1 MHSIPFFTILF
12 YFCFPVTIAAKIEY
26 GEIPALE
33 AKIKENSEKWDRM
46 QKEGTLLRNSV
57 EEESIASIV
66 SKWTGIPVN
75 KMMASEKQKVLKV
88 EEVLKKD
95 VIGQDEAIKAISR
108 AIKRNKADRVPK
120 VGIFW
125 IINDEVISFME
136 DLRLIKPV
144 MGFRDSEFNHYSMWS
159 KLRLRGDYTSKPR
172 GRVIYNDNKEKFF
185 VYLPSTLIKDRSVI
199 NKVLKT
205 FNVPTSKALL
215 KTDDHYEM
223 DEISELDLEE
233 SWM

>member
-1 MHSIPFFTILF
+1 M
-12 YFCFPVTIAAKIEY
+12 
-26 GEIPALE
+26 
-33 AKIKENSEKWDRM
+33 
-46 QKEGTLLRNSV
+46 
-57 EEESIASIV
+57 
-66 SKWTGIPVN
+66 SK
-75 KMMASEKQKVLKV
+75 
-88 EEVLKKD
+88 
-95 VIGQDEAIKAISR
+95 
-108 AIKRNKADRVPK
+108 KRVKADRVPK

-223 DEISELDLEE
+223 DEISELDLGE